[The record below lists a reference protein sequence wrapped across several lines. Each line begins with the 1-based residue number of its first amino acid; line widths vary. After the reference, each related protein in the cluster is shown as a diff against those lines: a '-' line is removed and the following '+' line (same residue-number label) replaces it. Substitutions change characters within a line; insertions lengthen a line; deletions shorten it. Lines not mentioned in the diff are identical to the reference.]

1 MSYQKDGVTAA
12 TAMIAAGCHDDYPKL
27 HALADE
33 AAAGDATRETLIAL
47 AVVGG
52 RLAGAVAAL
61 RHESE
66 DRVLDFIAAAV
77 VETIADAPEG
87 DA

>member
-1 MSYQKDGVTAA
+1 MSYQTDGVTAA

-47 AVVGG
+47 AAIAG

-61 RHESE
+61 RRETDDQVIDLISG
-66 DRVLDFIAAAV
+66 IV
-77 VETIADAPEG
+77 VEAITDAPEG